1 MSVRSLGR
9 SILGRSI
16 LDSAGLDSASLDR
29 ASLGHVSFPLP
40 ASPRTAPPAH
50 ATRADAAD
58 LEAAY
63 LDSLDREEQWPA
75 DEIPTSVGCL
85 RGFCWAIGIESTVAL
100 CVYGAWRIWSLLR

>member
-1 MSVRSLGR
+1 MSVRSLAR
-9 SILGRSI
+9 SS
-16 LDSAGLDSASLDR
+16 LDSSSLDSASLDR

-40 ASPRTAPPAH
+40 ASPRTAAAAH
-50 ATRADAAD
+50 ATRADAAELD
-58 LEAAY
+58 AAELEAAY
-63 LDSLDREEQWPA
+63 LDRLDNEEQWPA